1 MLKNNLMIQWI
12 PLTREGQ
19 LAELSLQSND
29 VPCLIFK
36 HSTRCNISSVAK
48 ARLEKGW
55 DFSTDDM
62 KAYYLDLMSFRDLS
76 NTVAEK
82 FDIYHESPQ
91 VLLIRNGECTY
102 DASHL
107 DISVQELHACYAD

>member
-1 MLKNNLMIQWI
+1 MIQWI

-19 LAELSLQSND
+19 LAEISQQSNA

-36 HSTRCNISSVAK
+36 HSTRCNISSMAK
-48 ARLEKGW
+48 ARLEKAW
-55 DFSTDDM
+55 DFSNDDM
-62 KAYYLDLMSFRDLS
+62 KAYYLDLISFRDLS
-76 NTVAEK
+76 NAVAEK
-82 FDIYHESPQ
+82 FDVYHESPQ

-107 DISVQELHACYAD
+107 DISVQELHDCYAN